1 MMSHTVEKISGI
13 YAITPD
19 APINLDHIKKIIATN
34 DIGILQYR
42 RKTAS
47 NATKLNEASQLRQLC
62 LQHHTLFI
70 INDDINLAQ
79 KVSANGV
86 HLGKEDNSIAIAR
99 AQLGAD
105 AIIGVS
111 CYNDIDLAKSAQQ
124 QGASYVAFGALF
136 NSDTKPNAPHCSLD
150 TITQAKQQLNMPIV
164 GIGGINF
171 SNQQQAFDAGCD
183 AVAMIN
189 ALFDISRNSSV
200 TI

>member
-1 MMSHTVEKISGI
+1 MSHTVEKIRGI

-19 APINLDHIKKIIATN
+19 APINLDHIKKIIATH

-79 KVSANGV
+79 KVSADGV
-86 HLGKEDNSIAIAR
+86 HLGKEDNSIATAR

-105 AIIGVS
+105 AIIGIS

-124 QGASYVAFGALF
+124 QDANYVAFGALF
-136 NSDTKPNAPHCSLD
+136 SSSTKPNAPHCSLD
-150 TITQAKQQLNMPIV
+150 IITQAKQQLSIPIV
-164 GIGGINF
+164 GIGGIDF
-171 SNQQQAFDAGCD
+171 SNQQQALAAGCD
-183 AVAMIN
+183 AIAMIN
-189 ALFDISRNSSV
+189 SLFQLTD
-200 TI
+200 